1 MRSGLEFDVCFNCPE
16 VIQCTDIVFQ
26 TNDNYPELKYL
37 LMVLKVFLMQRNM
50 HDSEKGGVD
59 SFLLFN
65 MILAFLRDF
74 KQQQIKK
81 NSVESLN
88 DVTLSEYLMKFLSF
102 YGNFDYK
109 KKSIYMK
116 KPEIVVK

>member
-1 MRSGLEFDVCFNCPE
+1 
-16 VIQCTDIVFQ
+16 
-26 TNDNYPELKYL
+26 
-37 LMVLKVFLMQRNM
+37 MQRNM
-50 HDSEKGGVD
+50 QDAEKGGVD

-65 MILAFLRDF
+65 MILGFLRDF

-109 KKSIYMK
+109 KK
-116 KPEIVVK
+116 